1 MARMSSGLRRTLGFF
16 RGVGR
21 LELPIY
27 AAYAAYFWILAI
39 FPAVMLIISVLQYT
53 PISPEDLRS
62 LLEKLAPSSLQ
73 ALTDYMID
81 ELFAVDS
88 PAILSIS
95 AVTALWMLSKGVL
108 SLVKGLNRICAVRET
123 RSPLGL
129 RLRCLFFAL
138 AGVLATVLLLG
149 LHLLSRDLIRLLL
162 SEGSPL
168 GELLLRLSR
177 LRYLLTV
184 LILSLLFAVMYRV
197 LPNRETRAG
206 VCMPG
211 AFAAAVL
218 WVVFSQL
225 FSIYVERFGNYSLY
239 YGSLSVIAMAMLW
252 LYACFFLFY
261 CGGLL
266 NRELERRKYKKLPP
280 HRAGQA

>member
-1 MARMSSGLRRTLGFF
+1 MSSGLRRTLGFF
-16 RGVGR
+16 RCVGR

-53 PISPEDLRS
+53 PISPEDLRG

-129 RLRCLFFAL
+129 RLRCLLFAL
-138 AGVLATVLLLG
+138 AGILATVLLLG

-162 SEGSPL
+162 SEGNPL